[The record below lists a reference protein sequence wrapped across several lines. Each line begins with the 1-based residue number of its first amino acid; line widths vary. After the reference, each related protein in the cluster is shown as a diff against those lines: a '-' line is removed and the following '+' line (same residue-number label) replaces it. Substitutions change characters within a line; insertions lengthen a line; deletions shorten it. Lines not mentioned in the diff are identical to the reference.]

1 MLIVLLIFLLRL
13 RRLLI
18 IMIMIMIMIMIRR
31 RKRKR
36 KRKRIRKKTM
46 MSFHG
51 DEKTLT
57 MMSHCAS
64 LQAGPAGTGRD
75 WGLNPEVGR

>member
-18 IMIMIMIMIMIRR
+18 IMIMIMIRR

-36 KRKRIRKKTM
+36 KRKRIRKGTM

>member
-18 IMIMIMIMIMIRR
+18 IMIMIMIRR
-31 RKRKR
+31 RKR